1 MFESLGSGFK
11 DFIKY
16 ISGKSVI
23 SEKNIEEAVDTIKN
37 TLIEADVNLSVVRRF
52 VNSVVEEAKGIKVL
66 RNVDPKSQFIKI
78 VNDKLVSFLGDKH
91 SNLILHP
98 VNKLSCILMLGLQG
112 SGKTTTCIKLARRLK
127 LENRRVLLVAADTFR
142 AAAVEQLRVLGV
154 QIGVSVFTLEGESN
168 PINVVKKSIEYANKT
183 ELFDT
188 VIVDTRGRL
197 EVEDLLLKEIKDIK
211 DILKPTE
218 TILVADAITGQVAV
232 NVARE
237 FNDRVG
243 ITGVIFT
250 KFDSDAKGGA
260 ILSLKTICGAPIKFV
275 GIGEKPE
282 DLDIF
287 YPDRVASRIL
297 GMGDIVSLV
306 EKAQV
311 VIDKEE
317 ALKLEEKFKKANFNF
332 EDYLNQFKYMR
343 SMGGVSSLIG
353 MLPGISSSEMLLRNI
368 NEKEL
373 KREEAI
379 ILSMTKKERLNPVI
393 LNSPSRKKRIALGS
407 GTTIFEVNK
416 LIKKFTQ
423 VVLMMKKMKN
433 KSFQNKIASLL
444 GGKGGM
450 VN

>member
-1 MFESLGSGFK
+1 MFEKLGAGFR
-11 DFIKY
+11 DFVKY
-16 ISGKSVI
+16 VSGKSVI
-23 SEKNIEEAVDTIKN
+23 NEKNIEAAIDTIKN
-37 TLIEADVNLSVVRRF
+37 ALIEADVNLRVVRRF

-66 RNVDPKSQFIKI
+66 RDIDPKSQFIKI
-78 VNDKLVSFLGDKH
+78 VNDKLVNFLGGKN
-91 SNLILHP
+91 SELILNP

-112 SGKTTTCIKLARRLK
+112 SGKTTTCAKLAMRLK
-127 LENRRVLLVAADTFR
+127 SENRKVLLVAADTFR
-142 AAAVEQLRVLGV
+142 AAAVEQLKVLGE
-154 QIGVSVFTLEGESN
+154 QIGISVFALESEN
-168 PINVVKKSIEYANKT
+168 DPIKVVKKSIEYAKV

-197 EVEDLLLKEIKDIK
+197 EVEDLLLKEIKKIK
-211 DILKPTE
+211 DIVTPTE
-218 TILVADAITGQVAV
+218 TILVADAMTGQVAV
-232 NVARE
+232 NIAKE
-237 FNDRVG
+237 FNESVG

-250 KFDSDAKGGA
+250 KFDSDARGGA

-275 GIGEKPE
+275 GVGEKPE

-297 GMGDIVSLV
+297 GMGDVVSLV
-306 EKAQV
+306 EKVQS

-317 ALKLEEKFKKANFNF
+317 ALRLEEKIRKASFSF

-343 SMGGVSSLIG
+343 NMGGISSLVG
-353 MLPGISSSEMLLRNI
+353 MFPGVSSEMLGRSI
-368 NEKEL
+368 NEREL

-407 GTTIFEVNK
+407 GTTVFEVNK
-416 LIKKFTQ
+416 LMKKFSQTM
-423 VVLMMKKMKN
+423 LMMKKMKN

-450 VN
+450 VD